1 VSEGFFL
8 GPSHWLLLHEISRPK
23 RYETKGGAIGNILGN
38 TLRTF
43 KESLENLLGTHWEQ
57 KKTTT
62 FFSFY
67 FTLIACVFIG
77 SLTLQSIDQLVNSSL
92 NPVKTSIHKPPKGTP
107 YGPKG

>member
-1 VSEGFFL
+1 MLTPPTHTPRKIKKSL
-8 GPSHWLLLHEISRPK
+8 GLLIAYFITSLAEQ
-23 RYETKGGAIGNILGN
+23 IGNILGN